1 MVDVQMN
8 DMGLNGE
15 NVRVVGAERGR
26 HIMSVYTQRPLKD
39 RK

>member
-1 MVDVQMN
+1 MVDLQMN
-8 DMGLNGE
+8 DMGPNGE

-26 HIMSVYTQRPLKD
+26 HTMTVYTQRPLKD